1 MNGSGEEAAAR
12 DDDDNNNDDDDDD
25 DDDHNDFYEIFPLKN
40 VKKVKSFSGKRRQME
55 RVGSLECYK
64 IICIGKNDPEQRNLS

>member
-12 DDDDNNNDDDDDD
+12 DDDDDDD

-40 VKKVKSFSGKRRQME
+40 VKK
-55 RVGSLECYK
+55 GSK
-64 IICIGKNDPEQRNLS
+64 FFRKKKKNGTSWIIRMQQNHLYWRK